1 MGRILFIRG
10 GAVGDFILTMPSLRL
25 VRETLPDNEIE
36 ILGYP
41 SIASLAV
48 AAGLADRVRPLE
60 DPRLAT
66 FFAPGAKLDPEWC
79 AYFAGFDVVVSCLY
93 DPDGYFAGNLR
104 AAGVGTLV
112 SCPYRP
118 DETPP
123 HRPAAL
129 QFAQALETLG
139 LFLEDASLDLDYS
152 GNSERGES
160 PRGGLNPEEGALI
173 AIHPGSGSPR
183 KNWGYENWVEV
194 LAALHRD
201 RSDRRFLVTSGEAEG
216 ETIAEFLALMDG
228 AGLPWRHLSQR
239 PLAELGAEL
248 RGVEGFLGHDSG
260 LSHLA
265 ASAGARTLLLF
276 GPTEPGIWAPV
287 SDRSLVLRSDDRSL
301 AGLGRDE
308 VVRRARAWFPPS

>member
-25 VRETLPDNEIE
+25 VRETLPGNEIE

-41 SIASLAV
+41 SIASLAL
-48 AAGLADRVRPLE
+48 AAGLADRVRALE

-104 AAGVGTLV
+104 VAGVKTLMA
-112 SCPYRP
+112 CPYRP

-123 HRPAAL
+123 HVPAAV
-129 QFAQALETLG
+129 QFAQPLESLG
-139 LFLEDASLDLDYS
+139 LFLEDAELRLDYRPSDPSVDPLPS
-152 GNSERGES
+152 GLRDG
-160 PRGGLNPEEGALI
+160 PVIAL
-173 AIHPGSGSPR
+173 HPGSGSPR
-183 KNWGYENWVEV
+183 KNWSHEAWISV
-194 LAALHRD
+194 LSALHRD
-201 RSDRRFLVTSGEAEG
+201 RPDRRFLITSGEAET
-216 ETIAEFLALMDG
+216 ETIAPFLDLLTA
-228 AGLPWRHLSQR
+228 AGLPYHQLANR
-239 PLAELGAEL
+239 PLAALAPL
-248 RGVEGFLGHDSG
+248 YAHVEGFLGHDSG

-265 ASAGARTLLLF
+265 ASAGAKGLLLF

-287 SDRSLVLRSDDRSL
+287 SSRIRVLRSPDRSL
-301 AGLGRDE
+301 ASLAPE
-308 VVRRARAWFPPS
+308 AVWEAARELFACS